1 LEESELEGAG
11 PRGACF
17 RPYLGRRCRQC
28 RRGCRYR
35 PCSQPRRCR
44 RCLRYRPC
52 RRCSRSRRCRS
63 RLCCPDRVPAGPR
76 RRLRRQAGLHWDR
89 SRRPS
94 YLCLGCCPS
103 PVEWSRPAG
112 WSGPMADLQ
121 LRASPYRGWSRA
133 APAAEAR
140 GPSALSSSLGAR
152 APARDGEP
160 RRGTPRELA
169 WKRLQWLRPAE
180 RPRRLLRLRPVR
192 LRAPRRRPSVKAGCP
207 RLRPSVGR
215 ARAARRSPKARPR
228 AAARTRPARTG
239 CVRAVSRVAREYA
252 VVVGCTSAASFVRP
266 PQASV
271 GG

>member
-1 LEESELEGAG
+1 MA
-11 PRGACF
+11 RF
-17 RPYLGRRCRQC
+17 RPHLGRRCRPC
-28 RRGCRYR
+28 RRGRRHCRY
-35 PCSQPRRCR
+35 SQPRRCR

-52 RRCSRSRRCRS
+52 RCCSRCRRCRRRLR
-63 RLCCPDRVPAGPR
+63 RLCCPDRGPAGDR
-76 RRLRRQAGLHWDR
+76 RPLRRQAGLRWDR

-94 YLCLGCCPS
+94 YLRRCCCSS

-112 WSGPMADLQ
+112 WSGPLADLQ
-121 LRASPYRGWSRA
+121 LRASPYLGWSRA

-140 GPSALSSSLGAR
+140 GPSASSSSLGAR

-160 RRGTPRELA
+160 LRGTPRELD

-180 RPRRLLRLRPVR
+180 RPRRRLHLHPVR

-207 RLRPSVGR
+207 RWHPSAERARGARPSPR
-215 ARAARRSPKARPR
+215 ARPR
-228 AAARTRPARTG
+228 AVARTRPARTG
-239 CVRAVSRVAREYA
+239 CVRAVSRVAHEYA